1 MGGCFAIPLLFYSGS
16 HGVRCLCRFHHR
28 NVYQTYQHLQSARPS
43 HIVANLS
50 GKKGKFL
57 TALFDAFLFPTIRRH
72 KPVLWVFLI
81 VFHIGLLLL
90 FIGHLELIW
99 DIPGF
104 QIIPHEPFLGKGFL
118 GLILG
123 ICLLYFLFRRFL
135 SPVKELSVP
144 EDYYLLILLF
154 LIVIF
159 GSEMD
164 WARRIYFYEALTVD
178 DYRDY
183 FISILSLKPE
193 LPDGIIFSGHAFML
207 VLHAFF
213 ANIFLI
219 FFPFSQ
225 SMHSFL
231 SLPINKLR
239 RG

>member
-1 MGGCFAIPLLFYSGS
+1 MQSLYYLILVPM
-16 HGVRCLCRFHHR
+16 
-28 NVYQTYQHLQSARPS
+28 VYIALAVFVVGTCIRLIGIFKAPPHPATLQIYPETKA
-43 HIVANLS
+43 
-50 GKKGKFL
+50 KFL
-57 TALFDAFLFPTIRRH
+57 AALVDTFLFPTVRRH
-72 KPVLWVFLI
+72 KPILWVFLI
-81 VFHIGLLLL
+81 VFHLGLILL

-99 DIPGF
+99 DLSLF
-104 QIIPHEPFLGKGFL
+104 QFIPHEPFLGKGFL
-118 GLILG
+118 GLILA
-123 ICLLYFLFRRFL
+123 ISLLFFLFRRFL

-164 WARRIYFYEALTVD
+164 WARRIYFYEELTVD

-183 FISILSLKPE
+183 FVSLLALKPV
-193 LPDGIIFSGHAFML
+193 LPDGIIFSGHSFML
-207 VLHAFF
+207 VMHVFF
-213 ANIFLI
+213 ANLFLI

-231 SLPINKLR
+231 SMPINKLR

>member
-1 MGGCFAIPLLFYSGS
+1 MQTLYYVILVPM
-16 HGVRCLCRFHHR
+16 
-28 NVYQTYQHLQSARPS
+28 VYISVAVFIIGTSLRLVNIFKAPPHPTTLQIYPEKR
-43 HIVANLS
+43 
-50 GKKGKFL
+50 GKFL
-57 TALFDAFLFPTIRRH
+57 GTLFDALLFPTVRRH
-72 KPVLWVFLI
+72 KPVLWVFLM
-81 VFHIGLLLL
+81 VFHLGLILL

-99 DIPGF
+99 DLPFF
-104 QIIPHEPFLGKGFL
+104 QLIPHEPFLGKGFL
-118 GLILG
+118 GLILAV
-123 ICLLYFLFRRFL
+123 CLLFFLFRRFL

-164 WARRIYFYEALTVD
+164 WARRIYFYEELTVE

-183 FISILSLKPE
+183 FVGLLTLRPE
-193 LPDGIIFSGHAFML
+193 LPDNIIFSGHAFML
-207 VLHAFF
+207 VLHTLL
-213 ANIFLI
+213 ANLFLI

-225 SMHSFL
+225 SMHAFL

>member
-1 MGGCFAIPLLFYSGS
+1 MQTLYYAILVPMVYLAVAVFVIGTGIRIWQIFKAPAHPTTLQIYPQK
-16 HGVRCLCRFHHR
+16 R
-28 NVYQTYQHLQSARPS
+28 N
-43 HIVANLS
+43 
-50 GKKGKFL
+50 KFWG
-57 TALFDAFLFPTIRRH
+57 TFIDTFLFPTVRRH
-72 KPVLWVFLI
+72 KPILWVFLI
-81 VFHIGLLLL
+81 VFHAGLILL

-99 DIPGF
+99 DLRIF

-118 GLILG
+118 GIVLAVCI
-123 ICLLYFLFRRFL
+123 LYFMFRRFL

-154 LIVIF
+154 IVFVF

-164 WARRIYFYEALTVD
+164 WARRIYFYEELTVD

-183 FISILSLKPE
+183 FISLLVLKPE
-193 LPDGIIFSGHAFML
+193 LPEGILFSGHAFML
-207 VLHAFF
+207 VVHAFF
-213 ANIFLI
+213 ANIFLM

-231 SLPINKLR
+231 ALPINKLR

>member
-1 MGGCFAIPLLFYSGS
+1 MQSLYYLILVPMVYLAAAVFIIGT
-16 HGVRCLCRFHHR
+16 CLRLISIFKAPAHP
-28 NVYQTYQHLQSARPS
+28 TTLQIYPE
-43 HIVANLS
+43 
-50 GKKGKFL
+50 KKNKFL
-57 TALFDAFLFPTIRRH
+57 GTLFDALLFPTVRRH
-72 KPVLWVFLI
+72 KPVLWVFLM
-81 VFHIGLLLL
+81 VFHIGLILL

-99 DIPGF
+99 DLAIF

-118 GLILG
+118 GLVLAL
-123 ICLLYFLFRRFL
+123 CLLFFLFRRFL

-164 WARRIYFYEALTVD
+164 WARRIYFYEELTVE

-183 FISILSLKPE
+183 FISLLMFRPA
-193 LPDGIIFSGHAFML
+193 LPDGIIFSGHSFML
-207 VLHAFF
+207 VLHAFL
-213 ANIFLI
+213 ANLFLI

>member
-1 MGGCFAIPLLFYSGS
+1 LQTLYYLILVPM
-16 HGVRCLCRFHHR
+16 
-28 NVYQTYQHLQSARPS
+28 VYFSVAVFIIGTGLRLV
-43 HIVANLS
+43 HIFKAPPHPTTLKIYPE
-50 GKKGKFL
+50 KKGKFL
-57 TALFDAFLFPTIRRH
+57 GTVFDTLLFPTVRRH
-72 KPVLWVFLI
+72 KPVLWVVLM
-81 VFHIGLLLL
+81 VFHLGLVLL

-99 DIPGF
+99 DLPIF

-118 GLILG
+118 GLTLAV
-123 ICLLYFLFRRFL
+123 CLLFFLFRRFL

-164 WARRIYFYEALTVD
+164 WARRIYFYEELTVE
-178 DYRDY
+178 DYREY
-183 FISILSLKPE
+183 FISLLAFRPE
-193 LPDGIIFSGHAFML
+193 LPDNIIFSGHSFML
-207 VLHAFF
+207 VLHTFL
-213 ANIFLI
+213 ANLFLI

-225 SMHSFL
+225 SMHAFL

>member
-1 MGGCFAIPLLFYSGS
+1 MQSLYYVILVPMVYFAVAVFIIGTCFRLINIFKAPAHPTS
-16 HGVRCLCRFHHR
+16 
-28 NVYQTYQHLQSARPS
+28 LQIYPE
-43 HIVANLS
+43 
-50 GKKGKFL
+50 KKGKFL
-57 TALFDAFLFPTIRRH
+57 STLFDAFLFPTIRRH

-81 VFHIGLLLL
+81 VFHIGLVLL

-99 DIPGF
+99 DIPIF

-164 WARRIYFYEALTVD
+164 WARRIYFYEEMTVD

-183 FISILSLKPE
+183 FTSLLLFKPE
-193 LPDGIIFSGHAFML
+193 LPDAVIFSGHSFML
-207 VLHAFF
+207 VLHAFL
-213 ANIFLI
+213 ANLFLI

-231 SLPINKLR
+231 SIPINKLR